1 MSARSV
7 AWLRLCMIAVC
18 TTLSCG
24 CTTQEASRNVYE
36 GVKSRD
42 ETLHSRPP
50 ENSSPRAPTYEE
62 YERERRALSKPSS
75 Q

>member
-1 MSARSV
+1 MSARNL
-7 AWLRLCMIAVC
+7 ARTHLWMIAVC
-18 TTLSCG
+18 AVLSCS
-24 CTTQEASRNVYE
+24 CTTEQASRNVYE

-62 YERERRALSKPSS
+62 YDRERRALSRPSS

>member
-1 MSARSV
+1 MV
-7 AWLRLCMIAVC
+7 AVC
-18 TTLSCG
+18 TVLSCG
-24 CTTQEASRNVYE
+24 CTTEEASRNVYE